1 MKIIDNFLE
10 DNLFQEIQKDL
21 QSENMPWF
29 FKTEDVPGNRLNK
42 NGFFNHC
49 YYVNSKINSVLF
61 EKHITPFLNKLNI
74 RKIIEVRANLTFRDK
89 ESIQSGYH
97 IDNENIK
104 SKTAIYFFTKCN
116 SKTVLRLDNELRQ
129 IESVPNRILVFNT
142 PIYHKVIY
150 PTDVHKRF
158 VFNFNYE
165 TY

>member
-10 DNLFQEIQKDL
+10 DNLFLEIQKDL
-21 QSENMPWF
+21 QSDSMPWYYSE
-29 FKTEDVPGNRLNK
+29 KDVPGNRLNK
-42 NGFFNHC
+42 NGFFFHL
-49 YYVNSKINSVLF
+49 YYTNFKINSAF
-61 EKHITPFLNKLNI
+61 YEKHVTPFLKKLNI
-74 RKIIEVRANLTFRDK
+74 KKIIEVRANLTLRDK
-89 ESIQSGYH
+89 DSIQSAYH
-97 IDNENIK
+97 IDNKNEK